1 MTQPDAIK
9 NQTDTQNEQLYKLFG
24 EVYYL
29 TLFDFNSF
37 LENTAQ
43 NKDVELLISSPGGSV
58 FDGLTISSLI
68 QRHQGQTTAT
78 GAGLVASI
86 ASVILLSADKVRLNK
101 DAFLMIHNAWSY
113 DAGNAEELRK
123 TAEILDKISLQ
134 IAQIYTNQIEKN
146 GKLIDGDREKTL
158 KAVKKMMKAETWL
171 NAAEALELGFIDEI
185 EEEEKEIKPLTD
197 DEKKQ
202 LLNKYGANA
211 PKAFLNS
218 IIMQDI
224 ENKPQ
229 AAEQETPQNAGF
241 WETLKNIFRA
251 NPEKIEEVKN
261 EIETEQAKEQA
272 YELETA
278 VELLRSAGY
287 TVLTEEEN
295 NAQEEE
301 NEAVKNNALDVAEK
315 FDKLQKEHNT
325 ILSKLK
331 EFEAEFNAPSAKSEL
346 NADEVEEEETER
358 EKLLKKYSNSVENTK
373 FFSLLN
379 K

>member
-1 MTQPDAIK
+1 MTKTAEVK
-9 NQTDTQNEQLYKLFG
+9 NQTEAKEELYKLFG
-24 EVYYL
+24 EVYYY

-37 LENTAQ
+37 LDYQAK
-43 NKDVELLISSPGGSV
+43 NKDIELLISSPGGSV

-123 TAEILDKISLQ
+123 TADILDKISLQ
-134 IAQIYTNQIEKN
+134 IAEIYTNQIEKN

-185 EEEEKEIKPLTD
+185 EEEEQEIKPMTD

-202 LLNKYGANA
+202 LLNKYGASA

-218 IIMQDI
+218 INIMSI
-224 ENKPQ
+224 ENNKP
-229 AAEQETPQNAGF
+229 AEEQNAGF
-241 WETLKNIFRA
+241 WDKLKSYFKS
-251 NPEKIEEVKN
+251 NPEKLNEVKN
-261 EIETEQAKEQA
+261 ELETEQAEEQA

-278 VELLRSAGY
+278 AELLRSAGF

-295 NAQEEE
+295 NEQEQE
-301 NEAVKNNALDVAEK
+301 NEAVKNNALDLAEK
-315 FDKLQKEHNT
+315 FDKLTKEHET
-325 ILSKLK
+325 ILNKLK
-331 EFEAEFNAPSAKSEL
+331 EFETEFNTPSAKNELKASEEQKPL
-346 NADEVEEEETER
+346 TKREEI
-358 EKLLKKYSNSVENTK
+358 LKELSNGIKDTRLYN
-373 FFSLLN
+373 FLN